1 MMNIKE
7 NILNLL
13 SPLKIYDQKTLE
25 KEIQIY
31 SLPLQKINAKIDE
44 LLNEAFVQ
52 TAKDYGLKNIC
63 ELLGLLVNKDQNILQ
78 IQNQLIYAL
87 SSKPDNFNKIG
98 IENSLKALGFDCII
112 KETPQ
117 DESITISFKDK
128 NFKPQNISLFKDLVS
143 KMLPAHLELVFDINS
158 EISWSQLENTTI
170 DTNQEFSWED
180 FSTN

>member
-1 MMNIKE
+1 M
-7 NILNLL
+7 
-13 SPLKIYDQKTLE
+13 
-25 KEIQIY
+25 
-31 SLPLQKINAKIDE
+31 
-44 LLNEAFVQ
+44 
-52 TAKDYGLKNIC
+52 
-63 ELLGLLVNKDQNILQ
+63 LGLLVNKDQNISQ